1 MRQKYIPKPKI
12 NTVVFQYSN
21 FPAILEILIKSLLLE
36 SLKDA
41 SLILGLHYL
50 WSSMHLHLVTVE
62 MNYYYIMFDWVLY
75 SGEINGGFHSEQ
87 IW

>member
-1 MRQKYIPKPKI
+1 M
-12 NTVVFQYSN
+12 FQCSN

-41 SLILGLHYL
+41 SLILGLDYI
-50 WSSMHLHLVTVE
+50 WSSMHFVTVE
-62 MNYYYIMFDWVLY
+62 LNYYYIMFDWVLY